1 MREGQILVTKT
12 VLPEMDEYIE
22 EIKDLWESR
31 WITNMGAKHG
41 ILQEKLK
48 KYLGVENV

>member
-22 EIKDLWESR
+22 EIKDLCN
-31 WITNMGAKHG
+31 WIYYVGFNCNKCTWGK
-41 ILQEKLK
+41 
-48 KYLGVENV
+48 

>member
-31 WITNMGAKHG
+31 WITNMLSLIH
-41 ILQEKLK
+41 I
-48 KYLGVENV
+48 